1 MHLHF
6 KRFMTISLQRIFR
19 FACRRISRWT
29 VVNVAVSALRRNL
42 SKAMLEDCA
51 EKIFQIVPGRNSF
64 IPLCML
70 EAHFKTHRI
79 FSLQLGLWPNKALG
93 SIAEKQ

>member
-1 MHLHF
+1 MLG
-6 KRFMTISLQRIFR
+6 KCFR
-19 FACRRISRWT
+19 T